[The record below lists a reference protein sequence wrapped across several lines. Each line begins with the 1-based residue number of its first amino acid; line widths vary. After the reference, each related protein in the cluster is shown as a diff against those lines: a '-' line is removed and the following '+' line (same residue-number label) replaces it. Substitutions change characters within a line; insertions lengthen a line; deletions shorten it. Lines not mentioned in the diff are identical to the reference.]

1 MRNTNPILPVAFVP
15 VALLSAPLMELQV
28 ATLCDSAM
36 DYNSKLCILGTFD
49 TIGSRGAPIV
59 HPQCALAIRA
69 CFRQA
74 DEGTHKMVIR
84 LIDGEGKDNMQPLE
98 ANVDIRLP
106 EGTDFLT
113 RNMILNFQPLRFEK
127 AGSYTFEVA
136 FNDEIHASVP
146 LRVVVVEGDAPA
158 A

>member
-1 MRNTNPILPVAFVP
+1 
-15 VALLSAPLMELQV
+15 MELQV

-36 DYNSKLCILGTFD
+36 DYSSKLCILGTFD

-74 DEGTHKMVIR
+74 DEGTHKMTIR
-84 LIDGEGKDNMQPLE
+84 LIDSDGKDNMQALE

-106 EGTDFLT
+106 EGSDFLT

-127 AGSYTFEVA
+127 AGSYSFEVS
-136 FNDEIHASVP
+136 FNDEVLASVP
-146 LRVVVVEGDAPA
+146 LRVVVVAEGDPA
-158 A
+158 